1 MGTACAGS
9 LLTHRAWPWLSWPP
23 GPGPRGLGP
32 VLPITLAQAF
42 SLKAFWEGVLT
53 TQACSPSWNPIGQ
66 SPGAQRRL
74 GSPSP
79 TGLAQFCSQACLGLA
94 GAPVGPAA
102 AHV

>member
-1 MGTACAGS
+1 MGTAVRRIPPDTQGWAVA
-9 LLTHRAWPWLSWPP
+9 LLASRPWTRRP
-23 GPGPRGLGP
+23 GAHSAHHPGTGPFSKGILG
-32 VLPITLAQAF
+32 
-42 SLKAFWEGVLT
+42 GVLT

-79 TGLAQFCSQACLGLA
+79 TGLAQSCSQACLGLA
-94 GAPVGPAA
+94 CAPVGPVA